1 MDKEDVCMH
10 TEMLLSHKKHEISPF
25 LTTWMD
31 LEGIM
36 LNEIS
41 EKDNQSDFTPRWNI
55 RNTKSTHT

>member
-1 MDKEDVCMH
+1 MDKEDVYTH

-31 LEGIM
+31 LEGIR

-41 EKDNQSDFTPRWNI
+41 DKHSGFTLRWNI
-55 RNTKSTHT
+55 RNTNKSTHT

>member
-1 MDKEDVCMH
+1 MHIKGWMDKEDVYTH

-31 LEGIM
+31 IEGIR

-41 EKDNQSDFTPRWNI
+41 
-55 RNTKSTHT
+55 NTLVSLLGGI